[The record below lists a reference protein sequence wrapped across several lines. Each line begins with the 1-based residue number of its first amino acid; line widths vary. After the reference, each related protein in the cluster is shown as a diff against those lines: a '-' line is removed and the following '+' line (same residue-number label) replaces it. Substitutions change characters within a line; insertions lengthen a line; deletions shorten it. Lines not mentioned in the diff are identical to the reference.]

1 MSALSPLKRLM
12 PDRLKRALRELLPEV
27 FPKKNRLV
35 GMTTG
40 DEQSW
45 YSSIACEV
53 IKRGNAGAIVDLG
66 SWMGSTAISLAN
78 GIRKSVPVGAA
89 APPVY
94 AIDRYLWEP
103 WMQAFASAASG
114 VSCDY
119 LEGDSFL
126 PEVRRRFAECKGNIL
141 AVKADLTAYH
151 WEGGEIAILLVDA
164 MKTPELCTS
173 IAHEFYPHLKPGSV
187 LIHQDYK
194 HYFTSWI
201 HLLQYRLREHF
212 EFLHDVPH
220 SGTVGFS
227 VKKALSPEVVATAA
241 RVTETSDREMQAAI
255 EYSMNFVS
263 GHGKANI
270 AAAHVMYFL
279 HAGRLTEAESL
290 LQGYLSTQEATEDLL
305 LVQKLVSR
313 GGKS

>member
-1 MSALSPLKRLM
+1 M
-12 PDRLKRALRELLPEV
+12 PDRMKRALRELLPEV

-40 DEQSW
+40 DEQRW
-45 YSSIACEV
+45 YSSVACEV
-53 IKRGNAGAIVDLG
+53 LGKGNRGAIVDLG

-78 GIRKSVPVGAA
+78 GIKKSVPAGVA

-94 AIDRYLWEP
+94 AIDRYVWES
-103 WMQAFASAASG
+103 WMQPFASPSSG

-119 LEGDSFL
+119 LDGDSFL

-141 AVKADLTAYH
+141 AVKADLTAYR

-164 MKTPELCTS
+164 MKTPKLCTS
-173 IAHEFYPHLKPGSV
+173 IACEFYPHLKPGSV

-220 SGTVGFS
+220 SGTVGFT
-227 VKKALSPEVVATAA
+227 VRKTLSPEVVATAA
-241 RVTETSDREMQAAI
+241 RVNETSDSEMQAAI
-255 EYSMNFVS
+255 EHSMNFV
-263 GHGKANI
+263 GAHGKANI

-279 HAGRLTEAESL
+279 HAGRVAEAASL

-305 LVQKLVSR
+305 LVQKLASR
-313 GGKS
+313 DGKA